1 MKTQSFHNTI
11 REEGTELARSERQAS
26 SQEERVL
33 TFFQDRP
40 WGGWSPFQIQRLVLP
55 ECPITSVRR
64 AMTNLSNQGKLE
76 KSNIMM
82 LERYGKK
89 NHYWHLAGVKDQME
103 MF

>member
-1 MKTQSFHNTI
+1 M
-11 REEGTELARSERQAS
+11 E
-26 SQEERVL
+26 
-33 TFFQDRP
+33 
-40 WGGWSPFQIQRLVLP
+40 PFSDPAACFP

-76 KSNIMM
+76 KSNVMM

-89 NHYWHLAGVKDQME
+89 NHYWHLAGVKDQLE